1 MMDMSVFWRV
11 RSCDSK
17 PRYNMTFVR
26 DDNGGET
33 DSLTQALEKHLWL
46 QFPRTFVCRC
56 GGGLAPES
64 SFHSGCTF
72 GWEGASD

>member
-1 MMDMSVFWRV
+1 MMDMSVFWRE

-26 DDNGGET
+26 DDNAGGET

-46 QFPRTFVCRC
+46 QFPSKTFV
-56 GGGLAPES
+56 
-64 SFHSGCTF
+64 
-72 GWEGASD
+72 